1 MIDPI
6 VLADT
11 RNGGKLAGEET
22 TWSPVDQDI
31 SLMRKSR
38 SSVMNT
44 RFIIS
49 ETARLSL
56 PSPLPIPL
64 NSKRVRETASIPGRP
79 EDKFPLTGV

>member
-1 MIDPI
+1 M

-11 RNGGKLAGEET
+11 RNGGKLVEEEA

-31 SLMRKSR
+31 SLMRKNR

-44 RFIIS
+44 PFIIS

-56 PSPLPIPL
+56 PSSLPIPL
-64 NSKRVRETASIPGRP
+64 NSKRVRERASSPGRP
-79 EDKFPLTGV
+79 EDKFPLIGV